1 MHVATSDISLALL
14 LGHQLQ
20 AFGRAGYEVIG
31 VSGPGPFGAGLRDLG
46 VTHHVVPSLTRAV
59 DVRSDLR
66 APVDLVRL
74 FRRLRPDIVHT
85 HNPKPGVYGRLAARA
100 ARVPAVVNTIHG
112 LYALPED
119 RWTKR
124 AAVYGLE
131 RLAVT
136 CSDAELVQN
145 PEDITTL
152 RRLRVPEAQDPPARQ
167 RDRPRALRPVA
178 HRARSRGGELRA
190 SVGAGPDDVVCGL
203 VGRLVWEK
211 GYREVFTAVE
221 SLRDRLPNLRVFVAG
236 PIDDAKADAVTRAD
250 IEQAER
256 SGIVFLGMR
265 DDVDALYAAMDL
277 YVLASH
283 REGWPRSAMEAAAMG
298 VPVVATDIR
307 GCRQVVQDGVT
318 GLLVPARDA
327 AALAR
332 AVETLALDGERRRTM
347 GAAARDK
354 AAAEFDEQRVI
365 AVTLAVYEALL
376 GSRPEPV

>member
-1 MHVATSDISLALL
+1 M
-14 LGHQLQ
+14 
-20 AFGRAGYEVIG
+20 
-31 VSGPGPFGAGLRDLG
+31 
-46 VTHHVVPSLTRAV
+46 
-59 DVRSDLR
+59 
-66 APVDLVRL
+66 
-74 FRRLRPDIVHT
+74 
-85 HNPKPGVYGRLAARA
+85 
-100 ARVPAVVNTIHG
+100 VNTIHG

-152 RRLRVPEAQDPPARQ
+152 RRLRVPEAKIHLLGNGIDLGRFDPSRIAPAR
-167 RDRPRALRPVA
+167 VA
-178 HRARSRGGELRA
+178 ELRA
-190 SVGAGPDDVVCGL
+190 AVGAGPDDVVCGL

-221 SLRDRLPNLRVFVAG
+221 SLRRRLPNLRVFVAG
-236 PIDDAKADAVTRAD
+236 PIDDAKADAVTRHD

-298 VPVVATDIR
+298 VPVIATDIR

-318 GLLVPARDA
+318 GLLVPPRDA

-332 AVETLALDGERRRTM
+332 AVETLALDGERRRAM

>member
-1 MHVATSDISLALL
+1 VHVATSDISLALL

-20 AFGRAGYEVIG
+20 AFVRAGYEVIG
-31 VSGPGPFGAGLRDLG
+31 VSGPGPFATGLRDLG

-66 APVDLVRL
+66 APFDLARL

-100 ARVPAVVNTIHG
+100 ARVPVVVNTIHG

-152 RRLRVPEAQDPPARQ
+152 RRLRVPEAKIHLLGNGIDLGRFDPSRIEAAR
-167 RDRPRALRPVA
+167 VA
-178 HRARSRGGELRA
+178 ELRA

-221 SLRDRLPNLRVFVAG
+221 SLRDRLPNLRVLVAG
-236 PIDDAKADAVTRAD
+236 PIDDAKADAVTRHD

-307 GCRQVVQDGVT
+307 GCRQVVEDGVT
-318 GLLVPARDA
+318 GLLVPPRDA
-327 AALAR
+327 RALAR
-332 AVETLALDGERRRTM
+332 AIEALALDVERRRAM
-347 GAAARDK
+347 GSAARDK
-354 AAAEFDEQRVI
+354 AAAEFDEQRII
-365 AVTLAVYEALL
+365 AVTLGVYETLL